1 MRHHSVLV
9 AAVAATA
16 CGADTAR
23 EEISV
28 PPPAAGSAARAHDH
42 RSDGSLI
49 PEDPSDQRV
58 RRDLS
63 LAIAHDPELKQREIS
78 FMVSRGDVS
87 VSGVVGNEDERRK
100 INDLA
105 MRIDGVRS
113 VANALRVAE

>member
-1 MRHHSVLV
+1 MRHPSVLV

-23 EEISV
+23 EESSV
-28 PPPAAGSAARAHDH
+28 PPPIAGSARAHDH
-42 RSDGSLI
+42 RSDASLI

-63 LAIAHDPELKQREIS
+63 LAIAHDPELNQREIS

-105 MRIDGVRS
+105 MRIEGVRS